1 MRYLLIEE
9 TLEYIIMI
17 IIIIAII
24 IIITSVSLIKEDPKT
39 TLDLNCEHD

>member
-17 IIIIAII
+17 IIIKAII
-24 IIITSVSLIKEDPKT
+24 IIITIVSLINEDTKT